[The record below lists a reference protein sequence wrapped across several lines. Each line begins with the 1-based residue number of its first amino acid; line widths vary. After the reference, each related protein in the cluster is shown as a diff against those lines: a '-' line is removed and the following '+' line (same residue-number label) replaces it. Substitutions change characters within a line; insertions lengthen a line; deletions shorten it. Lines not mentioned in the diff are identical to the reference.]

1 MSDIIVIPQTETVTI
16 ELPKTGGI
24 IISDSGNAVTTQEIY
39 NVVVE
44 VNTPTTIVAGQAGP
58 AGPIGLSEDSMA
70 YARETDFATESLI
83 YKGEAEPGSLFNQ
96 AVWRIRK
103 LVISEDGDV
112 SEKWADGNSNFDKVW
127 DNRASL
133 TYP

>member
-44 VNTPTTIVAGQAGP
+44 VNTPTTIVAGQVGP
-58 AGPIGLSEDSMA
+58 A
-70 YARETDFATESLI
+70 
-83 YKGEAEPGSLFNQ
+83 
-96 AVWRIRK
+96 
-103 LVISEDGDV
+103 
-112 SEKWADGNSNFDKVW
+112 
-127 DNRASL
+127 
-133 TYP
+133 